1 MKESGIY
8 ENMIRPVFSATC
20 CKNFLSIIK
29 YYHAGVRRTRLD
41 FSYQLIITVINLI
54 HF

>member
-1 MKESGIY
+1 MKENGIY
-8 ENMIRPVFSATC
+8 ENMIRPAFGVAC

-29 YYHAGVRRTRLD
+29 YYYAGVRRAHLN
-41 FSYQLIITVINLI
+41 FSYRLIITVINLI

>member
-8 ENMIRPVFSATC
+8 ENMIRPAFSVAY

-29 YYHAGVRRTRLD
+29 YYHAGVRRTRLN
-41 FSYQLIITVINLI
+41 FSYRLIITVINLI